1 MHRISIIEDIA
12 MGLDY
17 LSAVLDGDINP
28 QDIVLM
34 VSLDGAQLQEDKDSD
49 HWMYIWILINLSP
62 DQCYR
67 KYNIL
72 PGGFIPGP
80 NKPKNLDLF
89 LVVGLYHLAAIQQ
102 EGLKIY
108 NSA

>member
-1 MHRISIIEDIA
+1 MRRISVIEDIA
-12 MGLDY
+12 ISLDY

-49 HWMYIWILINLSP
+49 HWIYIWILINLSP
-62 DQCYR
+62 NQCYR

-72 PGGFIPGP
+72 PGGFILGP
-80 NKPKNLDLF
+80 NKPKNLNSF
-89 LVVGLYHLAAIQQ
+89 LMIGLHHLAAIQQ